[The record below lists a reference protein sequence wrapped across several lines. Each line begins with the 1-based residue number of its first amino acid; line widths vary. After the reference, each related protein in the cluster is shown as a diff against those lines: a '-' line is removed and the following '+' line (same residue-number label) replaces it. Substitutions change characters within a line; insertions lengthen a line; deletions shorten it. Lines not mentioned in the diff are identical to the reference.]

1 MITVGKLQ
9 RLAWCRFSVL
19 CLIPILG
26 AAVLSAS
33 AQDLPPDVLADM
45 HLLRATKA
53 LEAGDTQT
61 ALKAFEQIEALDAAR
76 PPQFAF
82 FYGKLLVESA
92 TALEDLLKGESLL
105 KQYVMAVDK
114 SSGNYV
120 AALELL
126 NAAAVKLEEL
136 DARRQERRQKERMVR
151 LNPLRPTG
159 DAFADALASGGKG
172 PEMVVIPA
180 GGFRMGSASGL
191 NWGWE
196 EPVHAVRIGK
206 PFALGR
212 REVTFAE
219 WDACAAAG
227 GCGGYL
233 PADQGWGRGN
243 RPVIRVTWT
252 RARAYASWLSRETG
266 RSYRL
271 PSESEWEYAARA
283 GTVAKY
289 SWGNG
294 IGRARA
300 NCDGCGSRWDGDRT
314 APVGSFAANA
324 FGLHDMHGNVRE
336 WVEDCWN
343 ESYAGAPTDGSAW
356 LRGDCTQ
363 RVLRGGS
370 WYSSSRTLR
379 AAYRYG
385 SSTDYFFNTTG
396 FRVARTLTP

>member
-1 MITVGKLQ
+1 M
-9 RLAWCRFSVL
+9 
-19 CLIPILG
+19 ILG
-26 AAVLSAS
+26 AAVLSAN

-45 HLLRATKA
+45 HLLKATKA

-61 ALKAFEQIEALDAAR
+61 ALKAFEEIEALETAR

-126 NAAAVKLEEL
+126 NAAAEKLQEMDDKQREL
-136 DARRQERRQKERMVR
+136 DAIRRQMERMAR
-151 LNPLRPTG
+151 LNPLRPTR

-172 PEMVVIPA
+172 PQMVVIPA
-180 GGFRMGSASGL
+180 GRFEMGCGDEYCPDDEL
-191 NWGWE
+191 
-196 EPVHAVRIGK
+196 PLHDVRIPR
-206 PFALGR
+206 PFALSR
-212 REVTFAE
+212 HEVTFAE

-227 GCGGYL
+227 GCGGHR
-233 PADQGWGRGN
+233 PGDEGWGRGN
-243 RPVIRVTWT
+243 RPVIRVSWND
-252 RARAYASWLSRETG
+252 ARAYASWLSGETG
-266 RSYRL
+266 RRYRL

-283 GTVAKY
+283 GTVTKY
-289 SWGNG
+289 SWGHEV
-294 IGRARA
+294 GRSRA
-300 NCDGCGSRWDGDRT
+300 NCDGCGSRWDDDRT
-314 APVGSFAANA
+314 APVGSFAPNA
-324 FGLHDMHGNVRE
+324 FGLYDMHGNVRE

-343 ESYAGAPTDGSAW
+343 GSYAGAPTDGGAW
-356 LRGDCTQ
+356 LRGDCER

-370 WYSSSRTLR
+370 WNNSPRGLR
-379 AAYRYG
+379 AAYRDWYAP
-385 SSTDYFFNTTG
+385 DYRYIYFG